1 MTAEP
6 LDIETTSPDG
16 AEIQAAE
23 RLSKTLASQLARGES
38 PTVIL
43 AAGELGAQQA
53 LPETAARL
61 LVKILSEIAKGNAVA
76 VVPLKPELTT
86 QEAAELLNVS
96 RPHLIKL
103 LERGQI
109 PFHKV
114 GTHRRL
120 RLADVLAYKRK
131 ALEERKAILRELVE
145 LNQDMGLYD

>member
-1 MTAEP
+1 MTTEP
-6 LDIETTSPDG
+6 LDVDAVPPDRT
-16 AEIQAAE
+16 EVLAAE
-23 RLSKTLASQLARGES
+23 RLSKALASQLAHGES
-38 PTVIL
+38 PKVIL
-43 AAGELGAQQA
+43 AGDESGTQQT
-53 LPETAARL
+53 LPTTAARL
-61 LVKILSEIAKGNAVA
+61 LVKILSEIGKGNAVA
-76 VVPLKPELTT
+76 VVPVKPELTT

-131 ALEERKAILRELVE
+131 ALEERKAILRELVA